1 MTDIIAFMQKT
12 FEGSRHTQDNFEF
25 WIARELMPLLG
36 YTKRERFLDA
46 IHRSQESCKSSWKI
60 VEEHFSPAPG
70 KTSIKW
76 GRPKEDLYLTRYACY
91 LIAMNWDTRKPEIAH
106 AQNYFALQT
115 RTQEL
120 YQQRMEEDKRLSARG
135 KLKDTETKIEETVY
149 FRGITTQVEFA
160 TFKDAKIQVMYG
172 MSTRNLKEKR
182 NIPENRAL
190 ADFDNEV
197 ELKAKDFVYAMTDHN
212 IKTKNIRWKHNLTH
226 ELVTSAKAT
235 RQALLQKGIIPESL
249 SPAEDL
255 KVITKRREE
264 EKKIL
269 EKNKLHGLSDKDVKE
284 GEESIEK

>member
-1 MTDIIAFMQKT
+1 MTDIVDFIKKT
-12 FEGSRHTQDNFEF
+12 FENSKHVEDHFEF

-46 IHRSQESCKSSWKI
+46 IHRSQESCKSIWKI

-76 GRPKEDLYLTRYACY
+76 WRPKEDFYLTRYACY

-120 YQQRMEEDKRLSARG
+120 YQQRMEEDKRISARG
-135 KLKDTETKIEETVY
+135 KLKETETKIEETVY

-172 MSTRNLKEKR
+172 MSTHNLKKQR

-197 ELKAKDFVYAMTDHN
+197 ELKAKDFVYAMTDHT
-212 IKTKNIRWKHNLTH
+212 IKTKNIKWKHNLTN

-249 SPAEDL
+249 PVAEDL
-255 KVITKRREE
+255 KIIAKRREE
-264 EKKIL
+264 EKKL
-269 EKNKLHGLSDKDVKE
+269 
-284 GEESIEK
+284 IEKKKNIESRELEH